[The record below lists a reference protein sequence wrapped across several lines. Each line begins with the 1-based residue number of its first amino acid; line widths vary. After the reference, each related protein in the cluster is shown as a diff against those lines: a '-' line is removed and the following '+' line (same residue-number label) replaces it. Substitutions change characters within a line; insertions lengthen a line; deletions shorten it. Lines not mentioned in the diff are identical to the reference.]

1 MSYIPGGSYGC
12 CDRCGFQFRLKELR
26 REWTGLY
33 VCPDDYDPRP
43 REHTPPNVKPEGVPL
58 PNARPD
64 NQQDNTPNT
73 TTRDDL

>member
-1 MSYIPGGSYGC
+1 MGYSPGATKGI
-12 CDRCGFQFRLKELR
+12 CDRCGFEFRLRDLR
-26 REWTGLY
+26 KEWTGRM
-33 VCPDDYDPRP
+33 VCSDDWDPRP
-43 REHTPPNVKPEGVPL
+43 REMTPPRVKPEGVPL